1 MMNTGSASGAWI
13 ASPYLHLFDHVILN
27 PHTGRGIAAE
37 DALYDEM
44 RHLILECG
52 KIESLNEPQKILA
65 ADGWLIRENEDLSR
79 KYRLRY
85 VSLETHTVCTQ
96 ACAFCP
102 VSIAPRDPDYMTTE
116 LFDRLVGEISHYRET
131 IEAVTLNNYNEPT
144 ADRRFSDQVRKLLE
158 HGLPVAVL
166 SNASTFTPDKVDALV
181 EAGPISYMSINISSL
196 DRERYKT
203 ERRRDHLPRVLANL
217 DYMKDKKIAE
227 TMDIVV
233 LGHQDEQHKA
243 DAAELRKHF
252 KGSRF
257 NVRDFEI
264 MDRAG
269 YLPIGLKPDK
279 PFARLRG
286 CNNLG
291 SRPIEHIHIN
301 PQGRCVMCCED
312 YDEFHIIGDLTSQ
325 SIDEVLS
332 GEKIAG
338 LRRMVYGLEP
348 APEEFICRKC
358 VFALAGE

>member
-1 MMNTGSASGAWI
+1 MSCDPRPKGWI

-37 DALYDEM
+37 DAAYGDL
-44 RHLILECG
+44 RRLILGLE
-52 KIESLNEPQKILA
+52 KIEDLNEAQQVLA
-65 ADGWLIRENEDLSR
+65 ADGWLIPEDEDLSR

-102 VSIAPRDPDYMTTE
+102 VSIAPRDPEYMATE
-116 LFDRLVGEISHYRET
+116 LFDRLAEEISHFRDT
-131 IEAVTLNNYNEPT
+131 IEVVTLNNYNEPT
-144 ADRRFSDQVRKLLE
+144 ADRRFADQVRTLVE
-158 HGLPVAVL
+158 HDLPVAVL
-166 SNASTFTPDKVDALV
+166 SNASTFSPDKVDALV
-181 EAGPISYMSINISSL
+181 AMGPISYMSINISTL
-196 DRERYKT
+196 DRERYRS
-203 ERRRDHLPRVLANL
+203 ERRRDHLPRVLEHL
-217 DYMKDKKIAE
+217 DYMKDKPVAE

-243 DAAELRKHF
+243 DAAALREHF
-252 KGSRF
+252 AGSRF

-279 PFARLRG
+279 PYERLRG

-301 PQGRCVMCCED
+301 PHGQCVMCCED

-332 GEKIAG
+332 GEEIAH
-338 LRRMVYGLEP
+338 LRRMVYGLEE
-348 APEEFICRKC
+348 APEDFICRKC
-358 VFALAGE
+358 VFALDGE